1 MFAPS
6 KLRHAFVATASAL
19 ERLGPSTCAAP
30 RVCFTIKYTDDDIV
44 FILNRNR
51 PGKIIKFEEDSRE
64 VFDYKYIN
72 IDRGIYVYH
81 KIDRPHLQLTP
92 VLTPLGQLEDWKY
105 TLTRR

>member
-6 KLRHAFVATASAL
+6 KLRPAFVATASAL
-19 ERLGPSTCAAP
+19 EKMGPCAAP

-44 FILNRNR
+44 FLMNRNR
-51 PGKIIKFEEDSRE
+51 PGKIIKFEKDSRE